1 MRVSFSELC
10 LQITHMAAIT
20 LKRQRNKNIK
30 MCDFVV
36 KFFLPTNGWM
46 HYIVKFCMYMH

>member
-1 MRVSFSELC
+1 MQVSVSELC

-20 LKRQRNKNIK
+20 LKRQRNKNMK

-36 KFFLPTNGWM
+36 KILPTNGWM
-46 HYIVKFCMYMH
+46 HYIVKLCMYMH